1 MKEEPKRVLTMTVM
15 KFNYRSGQE
24 MSNYELELNKRGSR
38 VTVCVIAFMVRL
50 TLHTACRG
58 SY

>member
-1 MKEEPKRVLTMTVM
+1 
-15 KFNYRSGQE
+15 